1 MDRSCGTV
9 MGIAGPAVSRSSDGG
24 GGGCVAGSLLSPVTF
39 LTKICMVSAD
49 SGSSG
54 EADRDINVEGML
66 NM

>member
-1 MDRSCGTV
+1 
-9 MGIAGPAVSRSSDGG
+9 
-24 GGGCVAGSLLSPVTF
+24 VAGSLLSPVTF